1 MDIIL
6 FAGIYASWLGTVI
19 GTYRIDTKIKN
30 LLINRKANLDNV
42 SKKLPMI
49 ANALSVLIILIAIR
63 LIIMWFAGGDI
74 FGWFVVLTMIQALDW
89 HCEWLWL
96 QKLTPTKAEDWIAC

>member
-1 MDIIL
+1 MDII
-6 FAGIYASWLGTVI
+6 FFVSIYASWLGTVI
-19 GTYRIDTKIKN
+19 GTYRIDAKIKN

-49 ANALSVLIILIAIR
+49 ANALSVLIILIAIG
-63 LIIMWFAGGDI
+63 LIVMWFAGGDI

-96 QKLTPTKAEDWIAC
+96 QKLTPAKAKN

>member
-6 FAGIYASWLGTVI
+6 FVSIYASWLGTVI
-19 GTYRIDTKIKN
+19 GAYRIDTKIKS

-49 ANALSVLIILIAIR
+49 ANTLSILIILIAIG
-63 LIIMWFAGGDI
+63 LIVMWFAGGYI

-96 QKLTPTKAEDWIAC
+96 QKLMPTKAED